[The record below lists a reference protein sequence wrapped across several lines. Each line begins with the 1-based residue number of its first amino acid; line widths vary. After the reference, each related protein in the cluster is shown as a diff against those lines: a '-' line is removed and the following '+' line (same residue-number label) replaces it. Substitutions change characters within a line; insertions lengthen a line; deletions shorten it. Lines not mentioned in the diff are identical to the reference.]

1 MLLLHALKRKW
12 LVASGIVF
20 LMSSVTVAYQAAT
33 QPPPTLEKQ
42 QRGESGAKSD
52 RPPAVDTKAL
62 WAEVLK
68 LNQATTEELQKAK
81 LRQLR
86 QDKAKA
92 KAMVEL
98 AAKRLDTEDGRK
110 LNYNAITI
118 LGRTAHFLKNHD
130 AAERL
135 YERQL
140 EQAQKVK
147 KSAES
152 IIDAYEN
159 LIILYFD
166 MKRYDQV
173 IDVCERFLDLKGS
186 EELERVKPF
195 IIERLVQAK
204 AKKGDFDE
212 ALRITRGLLELTNN
226 SWYFLRLKGWVER
239 EAEKYPEA
247 IKTFQQVID
256 KLEAEEGL
264 KDEIKDREKDRARY
278 ILSALYLDAGDV
290 ESAAKQLQIL
300 VNKNPDNATYKN
312 DLGYIWA
319 DHDRNLDEAEK
330 LIREA
335 LDLDRKEKEKLK
347 AKGEIDDVRENAAY
361 LDSMGWVLY
370 KKKKYKEALE
380 YLKKAA
386 EDEEDG
392 QHLEIWDHL
401 ADCYMAL
408 GMVPQAVATWEKG
421 LKLEDLSKRD
431 GERRRKITEKLRKAR
446 EMLTGDKIPRKID

>member
-1 MLLLHALKRKW
+1 MFARNPFFKMFWTVTAIAGVLIMAAPAR
-12 LVASGIVF
+12 ASRI
-20 LMSSVTVAYQAAT
+20 TAA
-33 QPPPTLEKQ
+33 QD
-42 QRGESGAKSD
+42 SGD
-52 RPPAVDTKAL
+52 KAL
-62 WAEVLK
+62 LAELLK
-68 LNQATTEELQKAK
+68 LNQATTDELQKVK

-92 KAMVEL
+92 KALVEL
-98 AAKRLDTEDGRK
+98 AVKILDSENGRK
-110 LNYNAITI
+110 LNYNAIAI
-118 LGRTAHFLKNHD
+118 LGRTAHSLKNHD

-140 EQAQKVK
+140 ELAQKVK

-173 IDVCERFLDLKGS
+173 IDTCERFLDLKGP

-212 ALRITRGLLELTNN
+212 AMRITRGLLELTNN

-239 EAEKYPEA
+239 EAEKYKDA
-247 IKTFQQVID
+247 IKTFEQVLD
-256 KLEAEEGL
+256 KLDTDEDL
-264 KDEIKDREKDRARY
+264 KAEIKDREKDRTRY

-290 ESAAKQLQIL
+290 DSATKQLQIL
-300 VNKNPDNATYKN
+300 VKKNPDNATYKN

-335 LDLDRKEKEKLK
+335 LELDRKEKEKLK
-347 AKGEIDDVRENAAY
+347 AKGEIDEVRENAAY
-361 LDSMGWVLY
+361 LDSMGWVLF

-380 YLKKAA
+380 YLKKAV
-386 EDEEDG
+386 EDEEEG

-401 ADCYMAL
+401 GDCYMAL
-408 GMVPQAVATWEKG
+408 GMVQEAIAAWEKG
-421 LKLEDLSKRD
+421 LKTEDISKRD
-431 GERRRKITEKLRKAR
+431 GERRRKVSEKLKKAR
-446 EMLTGDKIPRKID
+446 EGQSSSGRKKD

>member
-1 MLLLHALKRKW
+1 MGIAGVLILTAPARASRI
-12 LVASGIVF
+12 LVA
-20 LMSSVTVAYQAAT
+20 Q
-33 QPPPTLEKQ
+33 
-42 QRGESGAKSD
+42 ESGD
-52 RPPAVDTKAL
+52 KAL
-62 WAEVLK
+62 LAELLK
-68 LNQATTEELQKAK
+68 LNQATTDELQKVK
-81 LRQLR
+81 FRQLR

-92 KAMVEL
+92 KALIDL
-98 AAKRLDTEDGRK
+98 AVKILDSENGRK
-110 LNYNAITI
+110 LNYNAIAI
-118 LGRTAHFLKNHD
+118 LGRTAHSLKNHD

-140 EQAQKVK
+140 ELAQKVK

-173 IDVCERFLDLKGS
+173 IDTCERFLDLKGP

-212 ALRITRGLLELTNN
+212 AMRITRGLLELTNN

-239 EAEKYPEA
+239 EAEKYKDA
-247 IKTFQQVID
+247 IKTFEQVLA
-256 KLEAEEGL
+256 KLEADEDL
-264 KDEIKDREKDRARY
+264 KAEIKDREKDRTRY

-290 ESAAKQLQIL
+290 DSATKQLQIL
-300 VNKNPDNATYKN
+300 VKKNPDNATYKN

-319 DHDRNLDEAEK
+319 DHDKNLDEAEK

-335 LDLDRKEKEKLK
+335 LELDRKEKEKLK
-347 AKGEIDDVRENAAY
+347 AKGEIDEVRENAAY
-361 LDSMGWVLY
+361 LDSMGWVLF

-380 YLKKAA
+380 YLKKAV
-386 EDEEDG
+386 EDEEEG

-401 ADCYMAL
+401 GDCYMAL
-408 GMVPQAVATWEKG
+408 GMVQEAIAAWEKG
-421 LKLEDLSKRD
+421 LKTEDISKRD
-431 GERRRKITEKLRKAR
+431 GERRRKVSEKLKKAR
-446 EMLTGDKIPRKID
+446 EGQSNSGRKKD

>member
-1 MLLLHALKRKW
+1 MFSRIPLIRMSWITMGIAGVLILTAPARASRI
-12 LVASGIVF
+12 LVA
-20 LMSSVTVAYQAAT
+20 Q
-33 QPPPTLEKQ
+33 
-42 QRGESGAKSD
+42 ESGD
-52 RPPAVDTKAL
+52 KAL
-62 WAEVLK
+62 LAELLK
-68 LNQATTEELQKAK
+68 LNQATTEELQKVK
-81 LRQLR
+81 FRQLR

-92 KAMVEL
+92 KALIDL
-98 AAKRLDTEDGRK
+98 AVKILDSENGRK
-110 LNYNAITI
+110 LNYNAIAI
-118 LGRTAHFLKNHD
+118 LGRTAHSLKNHD

-140 EQAQKVK
+140 ELAQKVK

-173 IDVCERFLDLKGS
+173 IDTCERFLDLKGP

-212 ALRITRGLLELTNN
+212 AMRITRGLLELTNN

-239 EAEKYPEA
+239 EAEKYKDA
-247 IKTFQQVID
+247 IKTFEQVLA
-256 KLEAEEGL
+256 KLEADEDL
-264 KDEIKDREKDRARY
+264 KAEIKDREKDRTRY

-290 ESAAKQLQIL
+290 DSATKQLQIL
-300 VNKNPDNATYKN
+300 VKKNPDNATYKN

-319 DHDRNLDEAEK
+319 DHDKNLDEAEK

-335 LDLDRKEKEKLK
+335 LELDRKEKEKLK
-347 AKGEIDDVRENAAY
+347 AKGEIDEVRENAAY
-361 LDSMGWVLY
+361 LDSMGWVLF

-380 YLKKAA
+380 YLKKAV
-386 EDEEDG
+386 EDEEEG

-401 ADCYMAL
+401 GDCYMAL
-408 GMVPQAVATWEKG
+408 GMVQEAIAAWEKG
-421 LKLEDLSKRD
+421 LKTEDISKRD
-431 GERRRKITEKLRKAR
+431 GERRRKVSEKLKKAR
-446 EMLTGDKIPRKID
+446 EGQSNSGRKKD

>member
-1 MLLLHALKRKW
+1 MFSRIPLIRMSWITMGIAGVLILTAPARASRI
-12 LVASGIVF
+12 LVA
-20 LMSSVTVAYQAAT
+20 Q
-33 QPPPTLEKQ
+33 
-42 QRGESGAKSD
+42 ESGD
-52 RPPAVDTKAL
+52 KAL
-62 WAEVLK
+62 LAELLK
-68 LNQATTEELQKAK
+68 LNQATTDELQKVK
-81 LRQLR
+81 FRQLR

-92 KAMVEL
+92 KALIDL
-98 AAKRLDTEDGRK
+98 AVKILDSENGRK
-110 LNYNAITI
+110 LNYNAIAI
-118 LGRTAHFLKNHD
+118 LGRTAHSLKNHD

-140 EQAQKVK
+140 ELAQKVK

-173 IDVCERFLDLKGS
+173 IDTCERFLDLKGP

-212 ALRITRGLLELTNN
+212 AMRITRGLLELTNN

-239 EAEKYPEA
+239 EAEKYKDA
-247 IKTFQQVID
+247 IKTFEQVLA
-256 KLEAEEGL
+256 KLEADEDL
-264 KDEIKDREKDRARY
+264 KAEIKDREKDRTRY

-290 ESAAKQLQIL
+290 DSATKQLQIL
-300 VNKNPDNATYKN
+300 VKKNPDNATYKN

-319 DHDRNLDEAEK
+319 DHDKNLDEAEK

-335 LDLDRKEKEKLK
+335 LELDRKEKEKLK
-347 AKGEIDDVRENAAY
+347 AKGEIDEVRENAAY
-361 LDSMGWVLY
+361 LDSMGWVLF

-380 YLKKAA
+380 YLKKAV
-386 EDEEDG
+386 EDEEEG

-401 ADCYMAL
+401 GDCYMAL
-408 GMVPQAVATWEKG
+408 GMVQEAIAAWEKG
-421 LKLEDLSKRD
+421 LKTEDISKRD
-431 GERRRKITEKLRKAR
+431 GERRRKVSEKLKKAR
-446 EMLTGDKIPRKID
+446 EGQSNSGRKKD

>member
-1 MLLLHALKRKW
+1 MVLQDSTDKNLL
-12 LVASGIVF
+12 
-20 LMSSVTVAYQAAT
+20 
-33 QPPPTLEKQ
+33 
-42 QRGESGAKSD
+42 GE
-52 RPPAVDTKAL
+52 L
-62 WAEVLK
+62 LK
-68 LNQATTEELQKAK
+68 LNQATTEDLQKAK
-81 LRQLR
+81 LRQLLR
-86 QDKAKA
+86 DKSKA
-92 KAMVEL
+92 KAMVEF
-98 AAKRLDTEDGRK
+98 AIKVLDTDDGRK
-110 LNYNAITI
+110 LNYNAILI
-118 LGRTAHFLKNHD
+118 LGRTAHVLKQHE

-140 EQAQKVK
+140 ELAQKVK

-152 IIDAYEN
+152 IIEAHEN

-166 MKRYDQV
+166 MKRYDNV
-173 IDVCERFLDLKGS
+173 IDVCERFLDMKG
-186 EELERVKPF
+186 EELEHVKPF

-239 EAEKYPEA
+239 EAEKYKEA

-256 KLEAEEGL
+256 TLEAEEKL
-264 KDEIKDREKDRARY
+264 KPEIKDREKDRARY

-290 ESAAKQLQIL
+290 ASATKQLQIL
-300 VNKNPDNATYKN
+300 VQKNPDNATYKN

-319 DHDRNLDEAEK
+319 DHDQNLDEAEK

-335 LDLDRKEKEKLK
+335 LELDRKEKEKLK
-347 AKGEIDDVRENAAY
+347 AKGEIDEVRENAAY

-386 EDEEDG
+386 EDEEEG

-408 GMVPQAVATWEKG
+408 GMVREAVTTWEKG
-421 LKLEDLSKRD
+421 LKLEDVSKRD
-431 GERRRKITEKLRKAR
+431 GERRRKITEKLKKAR
-446 EMLTGDKIPRKID
+446 EMLTGDKTPRKID